1 MKVQNVTNW
10 GNYPK
15 VKAKVFSTEFINDIS
30 KLIEENDQIIARG
43 NGRCYGDASLGEN
56 IISCLELDKFLSFD
70 KNKGILRCQS
80 GVLLSDILE
89 FIVPSGFFLPVTPG
103 TKFITVGGAIASDVH
118 GKNHHVDG
126 CFSEHV
132 LEMSLMNE
140 VSEII
145 SCSSKHNEALFYET
159 VGGMGRTGV
168 IIEATIQL
176 KSIETSFIK
185 YEYQKIS
192 NLGEMMNAFD
202 SSINWT
208 YSVAWLD
215 VLKGGKNMG
224 RGILMKGE
232 HAKLNDLN
240 SEKQKRP
247 LEPHSNKFINVPF
260 YLPSFVLNDFTVKA
274 FNFLYYNKQ
283 SQKLKKGIA
292 HYDSFFYPLDSI
304 LNWNRCYGKN
314 GFTQYQFVLPK
325 ETSLEG
331 LSAFLNK
338 LRNSRNFSSFLV
350 VLKLFGKTN
359 PKAKWSFPMEGY
371 TLALDIKIKDGI
383 QELIREFDE
392 IISSFGGR
400 IYLSK
405 DAFSSRKMFNLPE
418 KSKGKFSS
426 TQILRL
432 KS

>member
-1 MKVQNVTNW
+1 MQTITNW

-15 VKAKVFSTEFINDIS
+15 VQATIYSSEFVDEIS
-30 KLIEENDQIIARG
+30 KIVKESDQIIARG

-56 IISCLELDKFLSFD
+56 IISCLELDKFISFD
-70 KNKGILRCQS
+70 TNKGIFRCQS

-89 FIVPSGFFLPVTPG
+89 FIVPLGFFLPVTPG
-103 TKFITVGGAIASDVH
+103 TKFITIGGAIASDVH

-126 CFSEHV
+126 SFSEHV
-132 LEMSLMNE
+132 LEMSLINE
-140 VSEII
+140 KGQII
-145 SCSSKHNEALFYET
+145 SCSSTHNETLFYRT

-168 IIEATIQL
+168 IVEATIQL

-192 NLGEMMNAFD
+192 NLEEMMNAFD
-202 SSINWT
+202 SSTDRT
-208 YSVAWLD
+208 YSMAWLD

-232 HAKLNDLN
+232 HAKINDLPAR
-240 SEKQKRP
+240 KQNKP
-247 LEPHSNKFINVPF
+247 LEPHSNKKINVPF

-274 FNFLYYNKQ
+274 FNFLFYNKQ
-283 SQKLKKGIA
+283 TQRLKKGIT

-325 ETSLEG
+325 ETSSEG
-331 LSAFLNK
+331 LRAFLNK
-338 LRNSRNFSSFLV
+338 LRNSKNFSSFLV

-359 PKAKWSFPMEGY
+359 PKALWSFPMEGY
-371 TLALDIKIKDGI
+371 TLALDIKIKAGI
-383 QELIREFDE
+383 QELISEFDE
-392 IISSFGGR
+392 IISKFGGR
-400 IYLSK
+400 VYLSK
-405 DAFSSRKMFNLPE
+405 DAFSSGKMFNLP
-418 KSKGKFSS
+418 KNGQNKFISS
-426 TQILRL
+426 QINRL
-432 KS
+432 KQ

>member
-1 MKVQNVTNW
+1 MKTKTITNW

-15 VKAKVFSTEFINDIS
+15 VDATVYSSGLVEEIAKIV
-30 KLIEENDQIIARG
+30 KENDQIIARG

-56 IISCLELDKFLSFD
+56 IFSCLELNKFLAFD

-89 FIVPSGFFLPVTPG
+89 FIVPLGFFLPVTPG

-132 LEMSLMNE
+132 LEMSIINGEGNINTCSNE
-140 VSEII
+140 T
-145 SCSSKHNEALFYET
+145 NEELFYRT
-159 VGGMGRTGV
+159 VGGMGRTGI
-168 IIEATIQL
+168 IIEATIKL
-176 KSIETSFIK
+176 KPIESSFIR

-192 NLGEMMNAFD
+192 NLEEMTKAFD
-202 SSINWT
+202 SSVDWT

-215 VLKGGKNMG
+215 VLKGGKNLG

-232 HAKLNDLN
+232 HAKL
-240 SEKQKRP
+240 SELSSARQRNP
-247 LEPHSNKFINVPF
+247 LKPHSNKTINVPF
-260 YLPSFVLNDFTVKA
+260 YLPSFVLNDLTVKT

-283 SQKLKKGIA
+283 FQKLKKGLV
-292 HYDSFFYPLDSI
+292 HYDSFFYPLDAI
-304 LNWNRCYGKN
+304 LNWNRCYGRN

-325 ETSLEG
+325 ETSYDG
-331 LSAFLNK
+331 LKAFLDK
-338 LRNSRNFSSFLV
+338 LRSSKNFSSFLV

-359 PKAKWSFPMEGY
+359 PNAMWSFPMEGY

-383 QELIREFDE
+383 EDLIKEFDD
-392 IISSFGGR
+392 IISKFGGR
-400 IYLSK
+400 IYLTK
-405 DAFSSRKMFNLPE
+405 DAFSSKKMFNLPE
-418 KSKGKFSS
+418 NGQTKFTSA
-426 TQILRL
+426 QINRL
-432 KS
+432 NK